1 MNGSLFLLILQRKQ
15 IILSLTIKNHVIY
28 LLVNP
33 CIYRWQTL
41 FTFWSIER
49 TNTCIVKSI
58 LLPHTA
64 NGGDNAVI
72 DNPTRNNNLAKS

>member
-28 LLVNP
+28 LLNLLLLKSVVNP

-58 LLPHTA
+58 LLPHTEQM
-64 NGGDNAVI
+64 VETT
-72 DNPTRNNNLAKS
+72 P